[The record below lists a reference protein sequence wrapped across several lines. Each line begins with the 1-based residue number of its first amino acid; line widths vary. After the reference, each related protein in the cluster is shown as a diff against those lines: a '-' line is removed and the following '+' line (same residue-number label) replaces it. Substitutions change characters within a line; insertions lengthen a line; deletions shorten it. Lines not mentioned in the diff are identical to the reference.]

1 MSRRTVI
8 IGIVSLVVLSLL
20 VFVLSPGFK
29 RTIPGRII
37 RFAAG
42 KPGAVQAAE
51 DLAEDALR
59 KPELAHLQDWSIQ
72 VLARYRAGQLATN
85 GAASYW
91 SMGTVK
97 LAAQEIPA
105 GVTNAWQ
112 EPPEVSVHL
121 SEAGQPDCVVL
132 AWYLS
137 GLAVGPPE
145 YALSFKPWC
154 SKQAKPGV
162 YGYYLYK

>member
-1 MSRRTVI
+1 MRRSYI
-8 IGIVSLVVLSLL
+8 ILLVLVVACLA
-20 VFVLSPGFK
+20 FVLSPGFK
-29 RTIPGRII
+29 RSIPGHIV
-37 RFAAG
+37 RFIAG
-42 KPGAVQAAE
+42 AGGAVRAAE
-51 DLAEDALR
+51 DLAEDAVR

-72 VLARYRAGQLATN
+72 VLSRYRAGQLVTN

-91 SMGTVK
+91 SMGTIK
-97 LAAQEIPA
+97 LAPQEIPA
-105 GVTNAWQ
+105 SITNAWH

-121 SEAGQPDCVVL
+121 SEAGQPDCVVI

-137 GLAVGPPE
+137 GLAVGPTE
-145 YALSFKPWC
+145 YVLSFKPWC

>member
-1 MSRRTVI
+1 MRRSYI
-8 IGIVSLVVLSLL
+8 ILLVVVLACLAY
-20 VFVLSPGFK
+20 VLSPGFK
-29 RTIPGRII
+29 RSIPGHIV
-37 RFAAG
+37 RFITG
-42 KPGAVQAAE
+42 SPGAVQAAE
-51 DLAEDALR
+51 DLADDALH
-59 KPELAHLQDWSIQ
+59 KPELAHLQDWSKQ

-91 SMGTVK
+91 SMGTVR

-105 GVTNAWQ
+105 SITNAWH

-121 SEAGQPDCVVL
+121 SEAGQPDCIVI

-145 YALSFKPWC
+145 YVLSFKPWC

>member
-1 MSRRTVI
+1 MRRSY
-8 IGIVSLVVLSLL
+8 IVLLVVVVACLA
-20 VFVLSPGFK
+20 FVLSPGFK
-29 RTIPGRII
+29 QSIPGHIV
-37 RFAAG
+37 RFIAG
-42 KPGAVQAAE
+42 SPGAVQGAE
-51 DLAEDALR
+51 DLADDAVR
-59 KPELAHLQDWSIQ
+59 KPELAHLQDWSKQ
-72 VLARYRAGQLATN
+72 VLARYSAGQLFTN

-105 GVTNAWQ
+105 SITNAWH

-121 SEAGQPDCVVL
+121 SEAGQPDCVVI

-145 YALSFKPWC
+145 YVLSFKPWC